1 MSCFIHHD
9 GLAKPRLP
17 AGEPRT
23 LWLASRI
30 LRNMNAAG
38 RGIPVALTQQH
49 IVMFKPRSP
58 DLIWPTCLVAVLH
71 KIFLELGTVLI
82 PVLSRFQILVGGMF
96 ELLRILL
103 RLSKKA

>member
-1 MSCFIHHD
+1 MSCFIHPD

-17 AGEPRT
+17 AGAPRNMWLANRT
-23 LWLASRI
+23 LG
-30 LRNMNAAG
+30 NMNAGG
-38 RGIPVALTQQH
+38 RAIPVALTQQH

-58 DLIWPTCLVAVLH
+58 DLIWPICLVPVLH

-82 PVLSRFQILVGGMF
+82 PISSRFQILVGGMF